1 VLILLL
7 HVYNFPELQV
17 LNFKRCGATA
27 VKIGNHLYVAG
38 GGDMPFDYFCKT
50 STEMLDLQKCE
61 EWVTVSKM
69 AEPRKHFSSAVFKG
83 LNLISYVYEFLERS
97 CTLLIIL
104 FIAGCMVVTGGYNG
118 SKILS
123 SCEKYRPNCNEW
135 QPVKPMIHDRKFH
148 AMACLNGE

>member
-1 VLILLL
+1 MLILLL

-104 FIAGCMVVTGGYNG
+104 FIAGCMVVTGGRGGGKY
-118 SKILS
+118 LS
-123 SCEKYRPNCNEW
+123 SCEKYRRNGNEW
-135 QPVKPMIHDRKFH
+135 QPFKPMIHGREYH